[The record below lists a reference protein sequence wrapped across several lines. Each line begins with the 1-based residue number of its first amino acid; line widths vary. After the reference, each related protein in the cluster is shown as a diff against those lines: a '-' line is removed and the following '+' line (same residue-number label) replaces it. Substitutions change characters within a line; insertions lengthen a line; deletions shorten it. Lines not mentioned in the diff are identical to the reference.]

1 MRDPA
6 IALHRPDG
14 SVIMVRP
21 EHIGSRRPAS
31 PSMDAP
37 GSKTVIMIDGQR
49 QAVRESM
56 EEIARLIRE
65 A

>member
-6 IALHRPDG
+6 VALHRPDG
-14 SVIMVRP
+14 SVIMIRP
-21 EHIGSRRPAS
+21 EHIGSRQPAGHF
-31 PSMDAP
+31 DAP
-37 GSKTVIMIDGQR
+37 GSKTVIMIDGRR

>member
-1 MRDPA
+1 M
-6 IALHRPDG
+6 I
-14 SVIMVRP
+14 RP
-21 EHIGSRRPAS
+21 EHIGSRQPAGHF
-31 PSMDAP
+31 DAP
-37 GSKTVIMIDGQR
+37 GSKTVIMIDGRR